1 MAARWER
8 VSFFSWLDD
17 YYQIY
22 YFKFPNDD
30 DVDAVTVDAYTESD
44 ICAFVSVQSN
54 LVSLIYWY
62 SSSLH

>member
-1 MAARWER
+1 MAGRWER
-8 VSFFSWLDD
+8 VSFFSWLDN

-22 YFKFPNDD
+22 YFKFPSG
-30 DVDAVTVDAYTESD
+30 VEAVTVDAYTESD

-62 SSSLH
+62 SSSLQ